1 LKELNL
7 QFSILNFNFQF
18 SISDLQYWRLYRI
31 LAMSTFVIRPKD
43 YEPSIVKLDRTKLT
57 IGRSSRNDICIS
69 DPFASRLHAEI
80 RRENEQVLLVDN
92 GSANGTF
99 VNGHRVSGSLRLSVG
114 DVVRIGETE
123 IEYSSGEQ
131 DMLSGATVF
140 LTGLAGQS
148 LPADTITS
156 PIPARSTT
164 DLISSIRSGSISGE
178 ARASSAARTAMK
190 PEKPGRDLLSIVSQV
205 GIALL
210 PRTSLEDTLKMTID
224 LVFQAIPAERGFLF
238 LKENG
243 ELTCKIARGAS
254 EAALPTAS
262 QVQLSRSIT
271 NKVLTEGASVLTSD
285 AMHDP
290 RFQSQHSV
298 VLSQI
303 RSVMAV
309 PLASGEETFGMVY
322 VDNPFDNRFQEE
334 DLKVLTTIASVASIK
349 IENDRLLDER
359 LEKRRMEEELKV
371 ASEIQMRLQPFS
383 PPKLDGWDM
392 TGVSFPCREIGGDY
406 YDFIHRKRD
415 SHLIVAVGDVSGKG
429 TGAALLMSSL
439 HAAVRAQSQTRAS
452 ISEVMGEI
460 NQYIFENSPSNKFLT
475 LFYGE
480 LDPIS
485 GTLLYSNGGHNA
497 PIFVRRTGEVQRL
510 DKGGLPIGMMQGV
523 FYQEGSMEFEPG
535 DVLVIYSDGITESIN
550 ERDEEFDEERLI
562 DVVKNNLGRSAS
574 GIRDRIDESL
584 SRFVGTTAPVDDMTL
599 MIIKRTDAGLD
610 ESEVTIRS

>member
-1 LKELNL
+1 
-7 QFSILNFNFQF
+7 
-18 SISDLQYWRLYRI
+18 
-31 LAMSTFVIRPKD
+31 MSTFVIRPKD
-43 YEPSIVKLDRTKLT
+43 FEPSIVKLDRMKLT

-80 RRENEQVLLVDN
+80 RRENDQVLLVDN

-99 VNGHRVSGSLRLSVG
+99 VNGQRVSATLRLSPG

-131 DMLSGATVF
+131 DMLSGATVY
-140 LTGLAGQS
+140 LAGPIAQS

-156 PIPARSTT
+156 PIPSRSTN

-178 ARASSAARTAMK
+178 ARAPSASAPRTAMK
-190 PEKPGRDLLSIVSQV
+190 PEAPSRDLLSIVSQV

-271 NKVLTEGASVLTSD
+271 NKVLSEGASVLTSD

-290 RFQSQHSV
+290 RFQAQHSV

-309 PLASGEETFGMVY
+309 PLASGEEIFGMVY
-322 VDNPFDNRFQEE
+322 VDNPFNNRFKEE

-371 ASEIQMRLQPFS
+371 ASEIQMRLQPFA

-460 NQYIFENSPSNKFLT
+460 NGYIFENSPSNKFLT

-480 LDPIS
+480 LDPET
-485 GTLLYSNGGHNA
+485 GVLTYSNGGHNA
-497 PIFVRRTGEVQRL
+497 PMLVRASTTELERL

-523 FYQEGSMEFEPG
+523 SYQEASIAFERG

-550 ERDEEFDEERLI
+550 EREEEFDEDRLI
-562 DVVKNNLGRSAS
+562 EVVKNNLGRSAS
-574 GIRDRIDESL
+574 GIRDRIDEAL

-599 MIIKRTDAGLD
+599 MIIKRTDAGIE
-610 ESEVTIRS
+610 ESDLTLRG

>member
-1 LKELNL
+1 
-7 QFSILNFNFQF
+7 
-18 SISDLQYWRLYRI
+18 
-31 LAMSTFVIRPKD
+31 MSTFVIRPKD
-43 YEPSIVKLDRTKLT
+43 YEPSVVKLDRMKLT

-80 RRENEQVLLVDN
+80 RRENDQVMLVDN

-99 VNGHRVSGSLRLSVG
+99 VNGQRVTGSLRLSVG
-114 DVVRIGETE
+114 DIVRIGETE
-123 IEYSSGEQ
+123 IEYTSGEQ
-131 DMLSGATVF
+131 DMLSGATVY

-224 LVFQAIPAERGFLF
+224 IIFQAIPAERGFLF

-271 NKVLTEGASVLTSD
+271 NKVISEGASVLTSD

-309 PLASGEETFGMVY
+309 PLASNEEIFGMVY
-322 VDNPFDNRFQEE
+322 VDNPFHNRFQEE

-480 LDPIS
+480 LDPDT
-485 GTLLYSNGGHNA
+485 GMLTYSNGGHNA
-497 PIFVRRTGEVQRL
+497 PIFVRRSGELERL

-523 FYQEGSMEFEPG
+523 AYQEASVVFSPG

-550 ERDEEFDEERLI
+550 ERDEEFEEDRLI
-562 DVVKNNLGRSAS
+562 EVVKNNLGRSAS
-574 GIRDRIDESL
+574 GIRDRIDEAL

-599 MIIKRTDAGLD
+599 MIIKRT
-610 ESEVTIRS
+610 ESGFENADLASQK

>member
-1 LKELNL
+1 
-7 QFSILNFNFQF
+7 
-18 SISDLQYWRLYRI
+18 
-31 LAMSTFVIRPKD
+31 MSTFVIRPKD
-43 YEPSIVKLDRTKLT
+43 YEPSIVKLDKMKLT

-80 RRENEQVLLVDN
+80 RRENDQVMLVDN

-99 VNGHRVSGSLRLSVG
+99 VNGQRVTGSLRLNVG
-114 DVVRIGETE
+114 DIVRIGETE
-123 IEYSSGEQ
+123 IEYTSGEQ
-131 DMLSGATVF
+131 DMLSGATVY

-178 ARASSAARTAMK
+178 ARAISAARTAMK
-190 PEKPGRDLLSIVSQV
+190 PEAPRRDLLSIVSQV

-243 ELTCKIARGAS
+243 ELSCKIARGAS

-271 NKVLTEGASVLTSD
+271 NKVLSEGASVLTSD

-290 RFQSQHSV
+290 RFQAQHSV

-309 PLASGEETFGMVY
+309 PLASGEEIFGMVY
-322 VDNPFDNRFQEE
+322 VDNPFNNRFQEE

-383 PPKLDGWDM
+383 PPRLTGWDM

-480 LDPIS
+480 LDPDT
-485 GTLLYSNGGHNA
+485 GTLTYSNGGHNA
-497 PIFVRRTGEVQRL
+497 PIFVRRSGEVERL

-523 FYQEGSMEFEPG
+523 AYQEASVSFDPG

-550 ERDEEFDEERLI
+550 ERDEEFEEERLI
-562 DVVKNNLGRSAS
+562 EVVKNNLGRSAS
-574 GIRDRIDESL
+574 GIRDRIDEAL

-599 MIIKRTDAGLD
+599 MIIKRTDAGFD
-610 ESEVTIRS
+610 ESEVTMRA

>member
-1 LKELNL
+1 
-7 QFSILNFNFQF
+7 
-18 SISDLQYWRLYRI
+18 
-31 LAMSTFVIRPKD
+31 MSTFVIRPKD
-43 YEPSIVKLDRTKLT
+43 YEPSIVKLDRMKLT

-80 RRENEQVLLVDN
+80 RRENEQVMLVDN
-92 GSANGTF
+92 GSANGTY
-99 VNGHRVSGSLRLSVG
+99 VNGQRVTGSLRLNVG
-114 DVVRIGETE
+114 DIVRIGETE
-123 IEYSSGEQ
+123 IEYTSGEQ
-131 DMLSGATVF
+131 DMLSGATVY

-178 ARASSAARTAMK
+178 SRASSAARTAMK
-190 PEKPGRDLLSIVSQV
+190 PEAPSRDLLSIVSQV

-243 ELTCKIARGAS
+243 DLTCKIARGVN
-254 EAALPTAS
+254 EAALPKES

-271 NKVLTEGASVLTSD
+271 NKVLSEGASVLTSD

-290 RFQSQHSV
+290 RFQAQHSV

-309 PLASGEETFGMVY
+309 PLASGEEIFGMVY
-322 VDNPFDNRFQEE
+322 VDNPFNNRFQEE

-383 PPKLDGWDM
+383 PPKLNGWDM

-475 LFYGE
+475 LFYGD
-480 LDPIS
+480 LDPDT
-485 GTLLYSNGGHNA
+485 GTLAYSNGGHNA
-497 PIFVRRTGEVQRL
+497 PMFVRRSGEVERL

-523 FYQEGSMEFEPG
+523 AYQEASVAFEVG

-550 ERDEEFDEERLI
+550 EREEEFDEERLI
-562 DVVKNNLGRSAS
+562 EVVKNNLGRSAS
-574 GIRDRIDESL
+574 GVRDRIDEAL

-599 MIIKRTDAGLD
+599 MIIKRTDEGFD
-610 ESEVTIRS
+610 ESEATMRS

>member
-1 LKELNL
+1 
-7 QFSILNFNFQF
+7 
-18 SISDLQYWRLYRI
+18 
-31 LAMSTFVIRPKD
+31 MSTFVIRPKD
-43 YEPSIVKLDRTKLT
+43 YEPSIVKLDRMKLT

-80 RRENEQVLLVDN
+80 RRENEQVMLVDN
-92 GSANGTF
+92 GSANGTY
-99 VNGHRVSGSLRLSVG
+99 VNGQRVTGSLRLNVG
-114 DVVRIGETE
+114 DIVRIGETE
-123 IEYSSGEQ
+123 IEYTSGEQ
-131 DMLSGATVF
+131 DMLSGATVY

-156 PIPARSTT
+156 PIPSRSTN
-164 DLISSIRSGSISGE
+164 DLISSIRSGAISGE
-178 ARASSAARTAMK
+178 SRASSAARTVMK
-190 PEKPGRDLLSIVSQV
+190 PEAPSRDLLSIVSQV

-243 ELTCKIARGAS
+243 ELSCKIARGVN

-271 NKVLTEGASVLTSD
+271 NKVLSEGASVLTSD
-285 AMHDP
+285 AMTDP
-290 RFQSQHSV
+290 RFQAQHSV

-309 PLASGEETFGMVY
+309 PLASGEEIFGMVY
-322 VDNPFDNRFQEE
+322 VDNPFNNRFQEE

-452 ISEVMGEI
+452 ISEVMAEI
-460 NQYIFENSPSNKFLT
+460 NEYIFENSPSNKFLT
-475 LFYGE
+475 LFYGG
-480 LDPIS
+480 LDPVT
-485 GTLLYSNGGHNA
+485 GTLSYSNGGHNA
-497 PIFVRRTGEVQRL
+497 PIFVRRSGEVERL
-510 DKGGLPIGMMQGV
+510 DKGGLPIGMMQSV
-523 FYQEGSMEFEPG
+523 VYQEASVAFEPG

-550 ERDEEFDEERLI
+550 EREEEFEEERLI
-562 DVVKNNLGRSAS
+562 EVVKDNLGRSAS
-574 GIRDRIDESL
+574 GIRDRIDEAL

-599 MIIKRTDAGLD
+599 MIIKRTDAGFD
-610 ESEVTIRS
+610 ESDETMRA

>member
-1 LKELNL
+1 
-7 QFSILNFNFQF
+7 
-18 SISDLQYWRLYRI
+18 
-31 LAMSTFVIRPKD
+31 M
-43 YEPSIVKLDRTKLT
+43 KLDRMKLT

-80 RRENEQVLLVDN
+80 RRENDQVSLVDN

-99 VNGHRVSGSLRLSVG
+99 VNGQRVTAPLRLQPG

-123 IEYSSGEQ
+123 IEYASSEQ
-131 DMLSGATVF
+131 GMLSGATVY
-140 LTGLAGQS
+140 LAGPAAES

-156 PIPARSTT
+156 PIPSRSTS
-164 DLISSIRSGSISGE
+164 DLISSIRSGAISGE
-178 ARASSAARTAMK
+178 ARSSSAARTALK
-190 PEKPGRDLLSIVSQV
+190 PELPSRDLLSIVSQV

-238 LKENG
+238 LKEDG

-271 NKVLTEGASVLTSD
+271 NKVLSEGASVLTSD

-290 RFQSQHSV
+290 RFQAQHSV

-309 PLASGEETFGMVY
+309 PLASGEEIFGMVY
-322 VDNPFDNRFQEE
+322 VDNPFNNRFKEE

-371 ASEIQMRLQPFS
+371 ASEIQMRLQPFA
-383 PPKLDGWDM
+383 PPKIDGWDM

-439 HAAVRAQSQTRAS
+439 HAAVRAQSQTRAT

-475 LFYGE
+475 LFYGG
-480 LDPIS
+480 LDPQN
-485 GTLLYSNGGHNA
+485 GTLTYSNGGHNA
-497 PIFVRRTGEVQRL
+497 PMLVRTSGDVERL
-510 DKGGLPIGMMQGV
+510 DTGGLPIGMMQGV
-523 FYQEGSMEFEPG
+523 AYEEASIVFQPG

-562 DVVKNNLGRSAS
+562 EVVKNNLGRSAS
-574 GIRDRIDESL
+574 GIRDRIDEAL

-599 MIIKRTDAGLD
+599 MIIKRNDTGFED
-610 ESEVTIRS
+610 SERTMRT

>member
-1 LKELNL
+1 
-7 QFSILNFNFQF
+7 
-18 SISDLQYWRLYRI
+18 
-31 LAMSTFVIRPKD
+31 MSTFVIRPKD

-309 PLASGEETFGMVY
+309 PLASGEEIFGMVY

-485 GTLLYSNGGHNA
+485 GTLRYSNGGHNA

-523 FYQEGSMEFEPG
+523 IYQEGSMEFEPG

-550 ERDEEFDEERLI
+550 ERDEEFEEERLI

>member
-1 LKELNL
+1 M
-7 QFSILNFNFQF
+7 
-18 SISDLQYWRLYRI
+18 
-31 LAMSTFVIRPKD
+31 ATFVIRPKD
-43 YEPSIVKLDRTKLT
+43 YEPSIVKLDRMKLT

-80 RRENEQVLLVDN
+80 RRENEQVMLVDN
-92 GSANGTF
+92 GSANGTY
-99 VNGHRVSGSLRLSVG
+99 VNGQRVTGSLRLNVG
-114 DVVRIGETE
+114 DIVRIGETE
-123 IEYSSGEQ
+123 IEYTSGEQ
-131 DMLSGATVF
+131 DMLSGATVY

-156 PIPARSTT
+156 PIPSRSTN
-164 DLISSIRSGSISGE
+164 DLISSIRSGAISGE
-178 ARASSAARTAMK
+178 SRASSAARTAMK
-190 PEKPGRDLLSIVSQV
+190 PGLPSRDLLSIVSQV

-224 LVFQAIPAERGFLF
+224 IVFQAIPAERGFLF

-271 NKVLTEGASVLTSD
+271 NKVLSEGASVLTSD
-285 AMHDP
+285 AMTDP
-290 RFQSQHSV
+290 RFQAQHSV

-309 PLASGEETFGMVY
+309 PLASGEEIFGMVY
-322 VDNPFDNRFQEE
+322 VDNPFNNRFQEE

-452 ISEVMGEI
+452 ISEVMAEI
-460 NQYIFENSPSNKFLT
+460 NEYIFENSPSNKFLT

-480 LDPIS
+480 LDPKT
-485 GTLLYSNGGHNA
+485 GTLSYSNGGHNA
-497 PIFVRRTGEVQRL
+497 PIFVRRSGELERL
-510 DKGGLPIGMMQGV
+510 DKGGLPIGMMQSV
-523 FYQEGSMEFEPG
+523 LYQEASVAFEPG

-550 ERDEEFDEERLI
+550 EKEEEFEEERLI
-562 DVVKNNLGRSAS
+562 EVVKNNLGRSAS
-574 GIRDRIDESL
+574 GIRDRIDEAL

-599 MIIKRTDAGLD
+599 MIIKRTDGGF
-610 ESEVTIRS
+610 EEIEVTMRA

>member
-1 LKELNL
+1 
-7 QFSILNFNFQF
+7 
-18 SISDLQYWRLYRI
+18 
-31 LAMSTFVIRPKD
+31 MSTFVIRPKD
-43 YEPSIVKLDRTKLT
+43 YEPSVVKLDRMKLT

-80 RRENEQVLLVDN
+80 RRENDQVMLVDN

-99 VNGHRVSGSLRLSVG
+99 VNGQRVTGAVRLNVG
-114 DVVRIGETE
+114 DLVRIGETE
-123 IEYSSGEQ
+123 IEYTSGEQ
-131 DMLSGATVF
+131 DLLSGATVF
-140 LTGLAGQS
+140 LAGPAAQS

-156 PIPARSTT
+156 PIPSRSTN
-164 DLISSIRSGSISGE
+164 DLISSIRSGAMSGE
-178 ARASSAARTAMK
+178 IRASSGARAALQ
-190 PEKPGRDLLSIVSQV
+190 PEAPSRDLLSIVSQV

-210 PRTSLEDTLKMTID
+210 PRTTLEDTLKMTID
-224 LVFQAIPAERGFLF
+224 IVFQAIPAERGFLF
-238 LKENG
+238 LKEG
-243 ELTCKIARGAS
+243 DDLSCKIARGAS
-254 EAALPTAS
+254 EAALPAAS

-271 NKVLTEGASVLTSD
+271 NKVLSEGASVLTSD

-309 PLASGEETFGMVY
+309 PLASGEETFGMIY
-322 VDNPFDNRFQEE
+322 VDNPFNNRFQEE

-349 IENDRLLDER
+349 IENERLLEER

-371 ASEIQMRLQPFS
+371 ASEIQMRLQPFA

-406 YDFIHRKRD
+406 YDFIYRKRD
-415 SHLIVAVGDVSGKG
+415 KRLLVAVGDVSGKG
-429 TGAALLMSSL
+429 TGAAILMSSL
-439 HAAVRAQSQTRAS
+439 HAAVRAQSQARST
-452 ISEVMGEI
+452 ISELMGEI
-460 NQYIFENSPSNKFLT
+460 NQYIFENSPPNKFLT

-480 LDPIS
+480 LDPET
-485 GTLLYSNGGHNA
+485 GTLVYSNGGHNA
-497 PIFVRRTGEVQRL
+497 PMLVRHSGEVERL

-523 FYQEGSMEFEPG
+523 AYQEATVAFEPG

-550 ERDEEFDEERLI
+550 ERDEEFDEERLVE
-562 DVVKNNLGRSAS
+562 VVRNNLGRSAS
-574 GIRDRIDESL
+574 GIRDRIDEAL

-599 MIIKRTDAGLD
+599 MIIKRTDEGLD
-610 ESEVTIRS
+610 DAEPTMRN

>member
-1 LKELNL
+1 
-7 QFSILNFNFQF
+7 
-18 SISDLQYWRLYRI
+18 
-31 LAMSTFVIRPKD
+31 MSTFVIRPKD
-43 YEPSIVKLDRTKLT
+43 YEASIVKLDRMKLT

-80 RRENEQVLLVDN
+80 RRENELVMLVDN

-99 VNGHRVSGSLRLSVG
+99 VNGQRVTGSLRLNVG
-114 DVVRIGETE
+114 DIVRIGETE

-131 DMLSGATVF
+131 DMLSGATVY

-164 DLISSIRSGSISGE
+164 DLISSIRSGSISGDS
-178 ARASSAARTAMK
+178 RSSSAARAAMK
-190 PEKPGRDLLSIVSQV
+190 PEAPSRDLLSIVSQV

-243 ELTCKIARGAS
+243 ELSCKIARGVN
-254 EAALPTAS
+254 EAALPSAS

-271 NKVLTEGASVLTSD
+271 NKVLSEGASVLTSD

-290 RFQSQHSV
+290 RFQAQHSV

-309 PLASGEETFGMVY
+309 PLASGEEIFGMVY
-322 VDNPFDNRFQEE
+322 VDNPFNNRFTEE

-383 PPKLDGWDM
+383 PPRLNGWDM

-452 ISEVMGEI
+452 ISEIMGEI

-475 LFYGE
+475 LFYGG
-480 LDPIS
+480 LDPET
-485 GTLLYSNGGHNA
+485 GTLAYSNGGHNA
-497 PIFVRRTGEVQRL
+497 PMFVRASGAVERL
-510 DKGGLPIGMMQGV
+510 DTGGLPIGMMQGAV
-523 FYQEGSMEFEPG
+523 YQESSVKFEVG

-550 ERDEEFDEERLI
+550 EREEEFDEERLI

-574 GIRDRIDESL
+574 GIRDRIDEAL
-584 SRFVGTTAPVDDMTL
+584 SRFVGTTPPIDDMTL
-599 MIIKRTDAGLD
+599 MIIKRTESGFD
-610 ESEVTIRS
+610 EGEVTMRA

>member
-1 LKELNL
+1 
-7 QFSILNFNFQF
+7 
-18 SISDLQYWRLYRI
+18 
-31 LAMSTFVIRPKD
+31 MSTFVIRPKD
-43 YEPSIVKLDRTKLT
+43 YEPSIVKLDKMKLT

-80 RRENEQVLLVDN
+80 RRENEQVMLVDN

-99 VNGHRVSGSLRLSVG
+99 VNGQRVTGSLRLNVG
-114 DVVRIGETE
+114 DIVRIGETE
-123 IEYSSGEQ
+123 IEYTSGEQ
-131 DMLSGATVF
+131 DMLSGATVY

-190 PEKPGRDLLSIVSQV
+190 PEAPGRDLLSIVSQV

-243 ELTCKIARGAS
+243 ELSCKIARGAS
-254 EAALPTAS
+254 QAALPTAS

-271 NKVLTEGASVLTSD
+271 NKVLSEGASVLTSD

-290 RFQSQHSV
+290 RFQAQHSV

-309 PLASGEETFGMVY
+309 PLASGEEIFGMVY
-322 VDNPFDNRFQEE
+322 VDNPFNNRFQEE

-383 PPKLDGWDM
+383 PPKLQGWDM

-452 ISEVMGEI
+452 TSEVMGEI

-475 LFYGE
+475 LFYGG
-480 LDPIS
+480 LDPTTGIL
-485 GTLLYSNGGHNA
+485 TYSNGGHNA
-497 PIFVRRTGEVQRL
+497 PIFVRRSGEVERL

-523 FYQEGSMEFEPG
+523 VYQEASVTFDPG

-550 ERDEEFDEERLI
+550 EREEEFEEERLI
-562 DVVKNNLGRSAS
+562 EVVKTNMGRSAS
-574 GIRDRIDESL
+574 GIRDRIDEAL

-599 MIIKRTDAGLD
+599 MIIKRTDDGIE
-610 ESEVTIRS
+610 ESDVTLRA

>member
-1 LKELNL
+1 
-7 QFSILNFNFQF
+7 
-18 SISDLQYWRLYRI
+18 
-31 LAMSTFVIRPKD
+31 MSTFVIRPKD
-43 YEPSIVKLDRTKLT
+43 YEASIVKLDRMKLT

-80 RRENEQVLLVDN
+80 RRENEQVMLVDN

-99 VNGHRVSGSLRLSVG
+99 VNGQRVTGSLRLNVG
-114 DVVRIGETE
+114 DIVRIGETE
-123 IEYSSGEQ
+123 IEYSSGEA
-131 DMLSGATVF
+131 DMLSGATVY

-178 ARASSAARTAMK
+178 ARASSGARAAMK
-190 PEKPGRDLLSIVSQV
+190 PEARGRDLLSIVSQV

-243 ELTCKIARGAS
+243 ELTCKIARGVN
-254 EAALPTAS
+254 EAALPSAS

-271 NKVLTEGASVLTSD
+271 NKVLSEGSSVLASD

-290 RFQSQHSV
+290 RFQAQHSV

-309 PLASGEETFGMVY
+309 PLASGEEIFGMVY
-322 VDNPFDNRFQEE
+322 VDNPFNNRFTEE

-383 PPKLDGWDM
+383 PPKLEGWDM

-415 SHLIVAVGDVSGKG
+415 THLIVAVGDVSGKG

-475 LFYGE
+475 LFYGD
-480 LDPIS
+480 LDPET
-485 GTLLYSNGGHNA
+485 GTLMYSNGGHNA
-497 PIFVRRTGEVQRL
+497 PMFVRRSGDVERL

-523 FYQEGSMEFEPG
+523 AYQEASVAFDRG

-550 ERDEEFDEERLI
+550 EREEEFDEERLI
-562 DVVKNNLGRSAS
+562 EVVKDNLGRSAS
-574 GIRDRIDESL
+574 GIRDRIDEAL

-599 MIIKRTDAGLD
+599 MIIKRTDSGFEQSD
-610 ESEVTIRS
+610 VTLRA

>member
-1 LKELNL
+1 
-7 QFSILNFNFQF
+7 
-18 SISDLQYWRLYRI
+18 
-31 LAMSTFVIRPKD
+31 MSTFVIRPKD
-43 YEPSIVKLDRTKLT
+43 YEPSIVKLDKMKLT

-80 RRENEQVLLVDN
+80 RRENEQVMLVDN

-99 VNGHRVSGSLRLSVG
+99 VNSQRVTGSLRLTVG
-114 DVVRIGETE
+114 DIVRIGETE
-123 IEYSSGEQ
+123 IEYTSGEQ
-131 DMLSGATVF
+131 DMLSGATVY

-190 PEKPGRDLLSIVSQV
+190 PEAPGRDLLSIVSQV

-243 ELTCKIARGAS
+243 ELSCKIARGAS

-271 NKVLTEGASVLTSD
+271 NKVLSEGASVLTSD

-290 RFQSQHSV
+290 RFQAQHSV

-309 PLASGEETFGMVY
+309 PLASGEEIFGMVY
-322 VDNPFDNRFQEE
+322 VDNPFNNRFQEE

-383 PPKLDGWDM
+383 PPKLPGWDM

-439 HAAVRAQSQTRAS
+439 HAAVRAQTQTRAS
-452 ISEVMGEI
+452 TSEVMGEI
-460 NQYIFENSPSNKFLT
+460 NGYIFENSPSNKFLT
-475 LFYGE
+475 LFYGG
-480 LDPIS
+480 LDPIT
-485 GTLLYSNGGHNA
+485 GTLTYSNGGHNA
-497 PIFVRRTGEVQRL
+497 PIFVRRSGEVERL

-523 FYQEGSMEFEPG
+523 AYQEASVEFHPG

-550 ERDEEFDEERLI
+550 ERDEEFEEERLI
-562 DVVKNNLGRSAS
+562 EVVKNNMGRSAS
-574 GIRDRIDESL
+574 GIRDRIDEAL

-599 MIIKRTDAGLD
+599 MIIKRTDEGID
-610 ESEVTIRS
+610 EAEVTIRN